1 MSINAFKN
9 NQVVSLDDLTSSGN
23 ASKQQTNAIDKDLTK
38 AIALEKITAVE
49 VKKSEELSKKLEVN
63 QEQLNKDKL
72 AQEAES
78 LDQSVNVSDAM
89 KTISEFINMPV
100 RTVNFTQDDGSE
112 KTVIK
117 IFDSESNELIK
128 QFPSEEI
135 LSIAQRIIDLQQDI
149 SQKTGIFLM
158 KISNYPSFYV
168 EANFLR

>member
-38 AIALEKITAVE
+38 AIALEKITAIE
-49 VKKSEELSKKLEVN
+49 VKKSEELSKKLDVN

-78 LDQSVNVSDAM
+78 LDQSVNVSHAM

-149 SQKTGIFLM
+149 SQKTGILLDEN
-158 KISNYPSFYV
+158 I
-168 EANFLR
+168 

>member
-9 NQVVSLDDLTSSGN
+9 NQVVSFDDIALSGN
-23 ASKQQTNAIDKDLTK
+23 TSKQKTDLIDKDSTK
-38 AIALEKITAVE
+38 AIALENITAVE
-49 VKKSEELSKKLEVN
+49 VRKSEELSKKLEVN
-63 QEQLNKDKL
+63 QDQLNKDKI
-72 AQEAES
+72 AEDAES
-78 LDQSVNVSDAM
+78 LEQSVNVSDAM

-149 SQKTGIFLM
+149 SQKTGILLDEN
-158 KISNYPSFYV
+158 I
-168 EANFLR
+168 

>member
-9 NQVVSLDDLTSSGN
+9 NQVISIEDLTLSN
-23 ASKQQTNAIDKDLTK
+23 NTSKQQTEAVDNDSTK

-49 VKKSEELSKKLEVN
+49 VKKSEELSNKVDIP
-63 QEQLNKDKL
+63 QEQLDKDKKADEAKDL
-72 AQEAES
+72 AQSA
-78 LDQSVNVSDAM
+78 NVADAM

-117 IFDSESNELIK
+117 IFDSESNELIR

-135 LSIAQRIIDLQQDI
+135 LSIAQRIIELQQDI
-149 SQKTGIFLM
+149 SQKTGILLDEN
-158 KISNYPSFYV
+158 I
-168 EANFLR
+168 

>member
-9 NQVVSLDDLTSSGN
+9 NQVISLDDLGLSSQASNQKTSG
-23 ASKQQTNAIDKDLTK
+23 IDKDTNK
-38 AIALEKITAVE
+38 TIAIDNIRAVE
-49 VKKSEELSKKLEVN
+49 VKKTEELSKKVEIA
-63 QEQLNKDKL
+63 EDQLNKDKL
-72 AQEAES
+72 AEEAES
-78 LDQSVNVSDAM
+78 LEQSVNVSDAM

-149 SQKTGIFLM
+149 SQKTGILLDEN
-158 KISNYPSFYV
+158 I
-168 EANFLR
+168 

>member
-1 MSINAFKN
+1 MSINALKN
-9 NQVVSLDDLTSSGN
+9 NQMTPLDDVNPSSGT
-23 ASKQQTNAIDKDLTK
+23 SKQRTDNINNDLSK
-38 AIALEKITAVE
+38 VIELEKITAVE
-49 VKKSEELSKKLEVN
+49 VKKSEELSKKLEIS

-78 LDQSVNVSDAM
+78 LDESVNVSDAM

-149 SQKTGIFLM
+149 SQKTGILLDEN
-158 KISNYPSFYV
+158 I
-168 EANFLR
+168 

>member
-9 NQVVSLDDLTSSGN
+9 NQVVSLDDLGLSSK
-23 ASKQQTNAIDKDLTK
+23 ASKQKIDGIDKYSNKTI
-38 AIALEKITAVE
+38 AINNITAVE
-49 VKKSEELSKKLEVN
+49 VKKSEEFSKKIDITE
-63 QEQLNKDKL
+63 EQLNKDKR
-72 AQEAES
+72 AEEAES
-78 LDQSVNVSDAM
+78 LEQSVNVSDAM

-149 SQKTGIFLM
+149 SQKTGILLDEN
-158 KISNYPSFYV
+158 I
-168 EANFLR
+168 

>member
-9 NQVVSLDDLTSSGN
+9 NQVISLDDMKISNDGAN
-23 ASKQQTNAIDKDLTK
+23 QKPNRVDKDSTN
-38 AIALEKITAVE
+38 AIALENITAIE
-49 VKKSEELSKKLEVN
+49 VKRSQELATKIDLN
-63 QEQLNKDKL
+63 REQLGEDKK
-72 AQEAES
+72 AEEAES
-78 LDQSVNVSDAM
+78 QEQSVNISDAM

-117 IFDSESNELIK
+117 IFDSESNELIR

-149 SQKTGIFLM
+149 SQKTGILLDEN
-158 KISNYPSFYV
+158 I
-168 EANFLR
+168 

>member
-1 MSINAFKN
+1 MPINAFKN
-9 NQVVSLDDLTSSGN
+9 NQVVLLDDLTSSGN
-23 ASKQQTNAIDKDLTK
+23 TSKQQIDAVDKNLTNGV
-38 AIALEKITAVE
+38 ALEKITAVE
-49 VKKSEELSKKLEVN
+49 VKKSEELSKKT
-63 QEQLNKDKL
+63 QILNEDKK
-72 AQEAES
+72 AEDKKAEEKKA

-149 SQKTGIFLM
+149 SQKTGILLDEN
-158 KISNYPSFYV
+158 I
-168 EANFLR
+168 

>member
-1 MSINAFKN
+1 MVLILF
-9 NQVVSLDDLTSSGN
+9 
-23 ASKQQTNAIDKDLTK
+23 
-38 AIALEKITAVE
+38 
-49 VKKSEELSKKLEVN
+49 KKSEELSKKLDVN

-149 SQKTGIFLM
+149 SQKTGILLDEN
-158 KISNYPSFYV
+158 I
-168 EANFLR
+168 

>member
-1 MSINAFKN
+1 MSINALKN
-9 NQVVSLDDLTSSGN
+9 NQVVLMEDLALSSN
-23 ASKQQTNAIDKDLTK
+23 ASKQQVGGIAKDSTK
-38 AIALEKITAVE
+38 AITLENITTVE
-49 VKKSEELSKKLEVN
+49 VNKSEELSKKIDSSE
-63 QEQLNKDKL
+63 EQLNKDKK
-72 AQEAES
+72 AEQAEY
-78 LDQSVNVSDAM
+78 LEQSVNVSDAM

-149 SQKTGIFLM
+149 SQKTGILLDEN
-158 KISNYPSFYV
+158 I
-168 EANFLR
+168 

>member
-1 MSINAFKN
+1 MSINTFKN
-9 NQVVSLDDLTSSGN
+9 NQIGFSDDLALSNNT
-23 ASKQQTNAIDKDLTK
+23 AKQQRDAIEKDSTNT
-38 AIALEKITAVE
+38 IALEKITVVE
-49 VKKSEELSKKLEVN
+49 VKKTEELLN
-63 QEQLNKDKL
+63 QSDVTQKQLDKEKEIKEK
-72 AQEAES
+72 A
-78 LDQSVNVSDAM
+78 LDESVNVSDAM

-149 SQKTGIFLM
+149 SKKTGILLDES
-158 KISNYPSFYV
+158 I
-168 EANFLR
+168 

>member
-1 MSINAFKN
+1 MSINSFKN
-9 NQVVSLDDLTSSGN
+9 NQVMILDDLALSSN
-23 ASKQQTNAIDKDLTK
+23 ASKQQAEGINKDPTK
-38 AIALEKITAVE
+38 AIALENITALE
-49 VKKSEELSKKLEVN
+49 VKKSEELFKKTDMSED
-63 QEQLNKDKL
+63 QLKKDKK
-72 AQEAES
+72 AEEAES
-78 LDQSVNVSDAM
+78 LEQSVNVSDAM

-149 SQKTGIFLM
+149 SQKTGILLDEN
-158 KISNYPSFYV
+158 I
-168 EANFLR
+168 

>member
-23 ASKQQTNAIDKDLTK
+23 TSKQQTNAIDKDLTK

-49 VKKSEELSKKLEVN
+49 VKKSEELSKKLEVD

-72 AQEAES
+72 AQETES

-149 SQKTGIFLM
+149 SQKTGILLDEN
-158 KISNYPSFYV
+158 I
-168 EANFLR
+168 

>member
-49 VKKSEELSKKLEVN
+49 VKKSEELSKKLEIN

-112 KTVIK
+112 RTVIK
-117 IFDSESNELIK
+117 IFDSESKELIK

-149 SQKTGIFLM
+149 SQKTGILLDEN
-158 KISNYPSFYV
+158 I
-168 EANFLR
+168 

>member
-49 VKKSEELSKKLEVN
+49 VKKSEELSKKLDVN

-149 SQKTGIFLM
+149 SQKTGILLDEN
-158 KISNYPSFYV
+158 I
-168 EANFLR
+168 

>member
-1 MSINAFKN
+1 MSINVFKN
-9 NQVVSLDDLTSSGN
+9 NQMFLLGDLTPSGN
-23 ASKQQTNAIDKDLTK
+23 ASKQQTSSVDKDLTK
-38 AIALEKITAVE
+38 AISLEKITAVE
-49 VKKSEELSKKLEVN
+49 VKKPEELSKKLEDD

-72 AQEAES
+72 AQETES
-78 LDQSVNVSDAM
+78 LEQSDNVSDAM

-100 RTVNFTQDDGSE
+100 PTVNFTQDDGSE

-149 SQKTGIFLM
+149 SQKTGILLDEN
-158 KISNYPSFYV
+158 I
-168 EANFLR
+168 

>member
-9 NQVVSLDDLTSSGN
+9 NQVVSVDDLNLSGN
-23 ASKQQTNAIDKDLTK
+23 AYKQKTETMNNDSTK
-38 AIALEKITAVE
+38 AIALKKITAVE
-49 VKKSEELSKKLEVN
+49 VNKSEELSKTVEVN
-63 QEQLNKDKL
+63 QEQLDKDKK
-72 AQEAES
+72 AEEAES
-78 LDQSVNVSDAM
+78 LDKPAKVADAM

-117 IFDSESNELIK
+117 IFDSESNELIR

-149 SQKTGIFLM
+149 SQKTGILLDEN
-158 KISNYPSFYV
+158 I
-168 EANFLR
+168 

>member
-1 MSINAFKN
+1 MSINTFKS
-9 NQVVSLDDLTSSGN
+9 NQLVSLGELASSGN

-49 VKKSEELSKKLEVN
+49 VKKSEELSKKLEIN
-63 QEQLNKDKL
+63 QEQLNQDKI

-78 LDQSVNVSDAM
+78 LEQSVNVSDAM

-149 SQKTGIFLM
+149 SQKTGILLDEN
-158 KISNYPSFYV
+158 I
-168 EANFLR
+168 

>member
-9 NQVVSLDDLTSSGN
+9 NQVVSFDDIALSGN
-23 ASKQQTNAIDKDLTK
+23 TSKQKTDLIDKDSTK
-38 AIALEKITAVE
+38 AIALENITAVE
-49 VKKSEELSKKLEVN
+49 VRKSEELSKKLEVN
-63 QEQLNKDKL
+63 QEQLNKDKI
-72 AQEAES
+72 AEEAES
-78 LDQSVNVSDAM
+78 LEQSVNVSDAM

-149 SQKTGIFLM
+149 SQKTGILLDEN
-158 KISNYPSFYV
+158 I
-168 EANFLR
+168 

>member
-23 ASKQQTNAIDKDLTK
+23 TSKQQIDAVDKNLTNGV
-38 AIALEKITAVE
+38 ALEKITAVE
-49 VKKSEELSKKLEVN
+49 VKKSEELSKKT
-63 QEQLNKDKL
+63 QILNEDKK
-72 AQEAES
+72 AEDKKAEEKKA

-149 SQKTGIFLM
+149 SQKTGILLDEN
-158 KISNYPSFYV
+158 I
-168 EANFLR
+168 

>member
-1 MSINAFKN
+1 MSINAFIKN
-9 NQVVSLDDLTSSGN
+9 QLISIDDLTLSSN
-23 ASKQQTNAIDKDLTK
+23 ASKQQIDAVDKKLTNGV
-38 AIALEKITAVE
+38 ALEKITAVE
-49 VKKSEELSKKLEVN
+49 VKKSEELSKKTQIN
-63 QEQLNKDKL
+63 QEQLTEDKK
-72 AQEAES
+72 AEEKKA

-149 SQKTGIFLM
+149 SQKTGILLDEN
-158 KISNYPSFYV
+158 I
-168 EANFLR
+168 

>member
-1 MSINAFKN
+1 MSINTFKN
-9 NQVVSLDDLTSSGN
+9 NQIGFSDDLALSNNT
-23 ASKQQTNAIDKDLTK
+23 AKQQRDAIEKDSTNT
-38 AIALEKITAVE
+38 IALEKITVVE
-49 VKKSEELSKKLEVN
+49 VKKTEELLN
-63 QEQLNKDKL
+63 QSDVTQKQLDKEKEIKEK
-72 AQEAES
+72 A
-78 LDQSVNVSDAM
+78 LDESVNVSDAM

-149 SQKTGIFLM
+149 SQKTGILLDES
-158 KISNYPSFYV
+158 I
-168 EANFLR
+168 

>member
-1 MSINAFKN
+1 MFWGCTMSINAFKN
-9 NQVVSLDDLTSSGN
+9 SQVVSLDDLNQSGN
-23 ASKQQTNAIDKDLTK
+23 ASKQQITAIDKDLTK

-49 VKKSEELSKKLEVN
+49 VKKSEELSKKLEIN

-78 LDQSVNVSDAM
+78 LDQSVNVADAM

-149 SQKTGIFLM
+149 SQKTGILLDEN
-158 KISNYPSFYV
+158 I
-168 EANFLR
+168 

>member
-9 NQVVSLDDLTSSGN
+9 NQVVLMDDLALSSN
-23 ASKQQTNAIDKDLTK
+23 ASKQQVDGIDKNSTK
-38 AIALEKITAVE
+38 SITLENITAVE
-49 VKKSEELSKKLEVN
+49 VKKSEELSKKIDISE
-63 QEQLNKDKL
+63 EQLSKDEK
-72 AQEAES
+72 AKESES
-78 LDQSVNVSDAM
+78 LEQSVNVSDAM

-149 SQKTGIFLM
+149 SQKTGILLDEN
-158 KISNYPSFYV
+158 I
-168 EANFLR
+168 

>member
-1 MSINAFKN
+1 MFWGCTMSINAFKN
-9 NQVVSLDDLTSSGN
+9 SQVVSLDDLNQSGN
-23 ASKQQTNAIDKDLTK
+23 ASKQQITAIDKDLTK

-49 VKKSEELSKKLEVN
+49 VKKSEELSKKLEIN

-78 LDQSVNVSDAM
+78 LEQSVNVSDAM

-149 SQKTGIFLM
+149 SQKTGILLDEN
-158 KISNYPSFYV
+158 I
-168 EANFLR
+168 

>member
-1 MSINAFKN
+1 MSINALKN
-9 NQVVSLDDLTSSGN
+9 NQVISLDDLGLSSQASNQKTSG
-23 ASKQQTNAIDKDLTK
+23 IDKDTNK
-38 AIALEKITAVE
+38 TIAIDNIRVVE
-49 VKKSEELSKKLEVN
+49 VKKTEELSKKVEIVE
-63 QEQLNKDKL
+63 EQLNKDKL
-72 AQEAES
+72 AEEAES
-78 LDQSVNVSDAM
+78 LEQSVNVSDAM

-149 SQKTGIFLM
+149 SQKTGILLDEN
-158 KISNYPSFYV
+158 I
-168 EANFLR
+168 

>member
-9 NQVVSLDDLTSSGN
+9 NQVVSLDDLNPSGN
-23 ASKQQTNAIDKDLTK
+23 ASKQQTNVIDKDLTK

-49 VKKSEELSKKLEVN
+49 VKKSEELSKKLEIN

-78 LDQSVNVSDAM
+78 LEQSVNVSDAM

-149 SQKTGIFLM
+149 SQKTGILLDEN
-158 KISNYPSFYV
+158 I
-168 EANFLR
+168 

>member
-9 NQVVSLDDLTSSGN
+9 NQVISIEDLTLSN
-23 ASKQQTNAIDKDLTK
+23 NTSKQQTEAVDNDSTK

-49 VKKSEELSKKLEVN
+49 VKKSEELSNKVDIS
-63 QEQLNKDKL
+63 QEQLDKDKKADEAKDL
-72 AQEAES
+72 AQSA
-78 LDQSVNVSDAM
+78 NVADAM

-117 IFDSESNELIK
+117 IFDSESNELIR

-135 LSIAQRIIDLQQDI
+135 LSIAQRIIELQQDI
-149 SQKTGIFLM
+149 SQKTGILLDEN
-158 KISNYPSFYV
+158 I
-168 EANFLR
+168 